1 MSYHMKVNDLSSPGG
16 LSINDG
22 IFQELSSVKYTSLDH
37 LAYLVNSTGRGAL
50 LVKADIKEAYRMIP
64 VHPQDQLLLG
74 VKWNDSYY
82 VDRMLPFGLRS
93 APKIFSA
100 VADGLQWILTQRG
113 ITNLLHYLDD
123 FVFVAASVD
132 QAVSHK
138 SILVSSFQQ
147 LGVPLETSKLEGPTT
162 CLTFLGIQVDTEA
175 LLLCLPEEK
184 LSRLKQELSRCSLR
198 KTITKRELQSLTGLL
213 QFATKVI
220 RPGRPFLRQL
230 YAMQSIGSHPG
241 HHIRLNAA
249 ARADIMWWYLFAEE
263 WNGISMLWDSST
275 LLPEFNVFSDASG
288 SWGCGAYWGFRWFH
302 FSWTDHLQLL
312 PIAVK
317 ELIPVVVAAALFG
330 RQWKGHLIQFSVDN
344 MAVVH
349 VLNSTYSRDSHLMHL
364 VRTLVFLAACF
375 DFWFIA
381 KYIEGKQTQEQ
392 SAHLDIRRLDQ
403 AVRQYYEAALTPST
417 HKTYRA
423 AEHKYLTF
431 CNNFSVSPLPTS
443 ENILCYFAACLGQ
456 EGLASSSIRTY
467 LSGIRQIQLAA
478 GFSDP
483 LIDHMPQLHQVLKG
497 IRVQAA
503 QNGRSPRP
511 HLPITPSILHKLHR
525 VWLEDNPSFNN
536 TMLWAA
542 ATTTFFSFCRS
553 GNANLSST
561 LKSTYPSQT
570 VRLGS

>member
-1 MSYHMKVNDLSSPGG
+1 
-16 LSINDG
+16 
-22 IFQELSSVKYTSLDH
+22 
-37 LAYLVNSTGRGAL
+37 
-50 LVKADIKEAYRMIP
+50 
-64 VHPQDQLLLG
+64 
-74 VKWNDSYY
+74 
-82 VDRMLPFGLRS
+82 MLPFGLRS

-364 VRTLVFLAACF
+364 VHTLVFLAACF
-375 DFWFIA
+375 DFWFMA
-381 KYIEGKQTQEQ
+381 KHIERKANSLADDLSLYIFSQIP
-392 SAHLDIRRLDQ
+392 L
-403 AVRQYYEAALTPST
+403 
-417 HKTYRA
+417 
-423 AEHKYLTF
+423 AEYHPPPLI
-431 CNNFSVSPLPTS
+431 SVSL
-443 ENILCYFAACLGQ
+443 LDL
-456 EGLASSSIRTY
+456 
-467 LSGIRQIQLAA
+467 
-478 GFSDP
+478 
-483 LIDHMPQLHQVLKG
+483 
-497 IRVQAA
+497 
-503 QNGRSPRP
+503 
-511 HLPITPSILHKLHR
+511 
-525 VWLEDNPSFNN
+525 
-536 TMLWAA
+536 
-542 ATTTFFSFCRS
+542 
-553 GNANLSST
+553 
-561 LKSTYPSQT
+561 
-570 VRLGS
+570 LGSNQHIWKFADWIKLFGDTMKQL